1 MHIFR
6 QTTVA
11 LSIGFGAILA
21 CMLGSIY
28 IGFEHLDQTRGAWQ
42 RDALFREKVRA
53 AFLLREAIRERSFHL
68 TFATTMDDFFDRDEQ
83 RELYSSKAVSFLQA
97 RGKLIELR
105 MTGPEKKAMGSL
117 IARIVELRPRI
128 DRAMDLV
135 VESGNNEFALNQM
148 RIALDG
154 QSGVV
159 KEINDFIK
167 VVEAES
173 AREAELA
180 ALAISKTQR
189 NMLYLSGSAVALAA
203 LIGLLV
209 TIREA
214 RNTRRLRRHRDE
226 LAALSTTDGLTGIAN
241 RRRLD
246 QFMDMEWSRSIRS
259 NTPVSIILMDI
270 DHFKNYNDAYGH
282 GAGDEC
288 LIKVAHAMS
297 GVIVRSTDL
306 LARYGGEEFACILPS
321 TELNRAVEI
330 AERLCAAV
338 SKMEI
343 PHEHS
348 TAADHVTIS
357 IGVMATTPCPGDDL
371 ADAFEVAD
379 NNLYQAKE
387 QGRNRVI
394 SSTVAVAKN
403 KDTQSELLS
412 PMALASS
419 EGIT

>member
-53 AFLLREAIRERSFHL
+53 AFLLREAVRERSFHL

-83 RELYSSKAVSFLQA
+83 RELYNAKAVSFLQA
-97 RGKLIELR
+97 REKLIDLR
-105 MTGPEKKAMGSL
+105 MTPPEKKAMDAL
-117 IARIVELRPRI
+117 IERIAVLRPGI
-128 DRAMDLV
+128 DQAMDLV
-135 VESGNNEFALNQM
+135 VESGNNHFALHQM
-148 RIALDG
+148 RLALDG

-159 KEINDFIK
+159 EEINDFIK

-173 AREAELA
+173 AQEALRA
-180 ALAISKTQR
+180 AQAISDTQR

-203 LIGLLV
+203 LIGILV
-209 TIREA
+209 TMREA
-214 RNTRRLRRHRDE
+214 QNNRRLRRHRDE
-226 LAALSTTDGLTGIAN
+226 LAALSTTDGLTGIPN

-246 QFMDMEWSRSIRS
+246 QFMDMEWSRAIRS
-259 NTPVSIILMDI
+259 ETPLSIILMDI

-297 GVIVRSTDL
+297 TVIVRSTDL

-321 TELNRAVEI
+321 TELERAVEI

-338 SKMEI
+338 SGMKI
-343 PHEHS
+343 PHDQS
-348 TAADHVTIS
+348 SAADHVTIS
-357 IGVMATTPCPGDDL
+357 VGVMTANPVPGDDL
-371 ADAFEVAD
+371 ADAFEIAD

-394 SSTVAVAKN
+394 SSIVENVGN
-403 KDTQSELLS
+403 DDQGELSSSLS
-412 PMALASS
+412 LAHS
-419 EGIT
+419 